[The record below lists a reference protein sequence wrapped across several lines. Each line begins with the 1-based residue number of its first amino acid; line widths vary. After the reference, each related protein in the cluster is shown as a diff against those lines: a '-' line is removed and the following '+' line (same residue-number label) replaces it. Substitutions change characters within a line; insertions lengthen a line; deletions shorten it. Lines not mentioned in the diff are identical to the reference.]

1 MTCFGC
7 PIASRIVETA
17 PPDAGL
23 DAQGE
28 VQESRGRNGEISGPG
43 LQSQSSH
50 ADLSTRPGR
59 GGPKKAPGPP
69 TRPLWGQGKT
79 HHRHRG
85 VRPEATPRGASW
97 AHHPAQGQRRGPRS
111 MVCIWIKVINGWA
124 CTSCCA
130 SYSRRLRGCLSCPPR
145 RPAPRRPSEPPTR
158 ASARG
163 CVRAGVGRGTGKGWA

>member
-7 PIASRIVETA
+7 PIAPRIVETA

-23 DAQGE
+23 DAQAE

-43 LQSQSSH
+43 LQSPSSH

-59 GGPKKAPGPP
+59 GGPQKAPGPP

-130 SYSRRLRGCLSCPPR
+130 GPPQVFRSNVKDGEKLEGGGQREIPISRGKPR
-145 RPAPRRPSEPPTR
+145 AFP
-158 ASARG
+158 
-163 CVRAGVGRGTGKGWA
+163 KKK